1 MFAWYPS
8 PRIDRKPT
16 NHVEYPPKGRHIRK
30 ILAYTSA
37 VPPRAD
43 VQYCLHALAR
53 RLAKTR
59 NWTVAIK
66 TLIVIHRTLRE
77 GDPTFREEL
86 VNFRQRGCVLQL
98 GWDCFAWV
106 RTYGLFLEERLEC
119 FRVLK
124 YDIEAEKIP
133 IHVQGQDNK
142 IKTSNKMI
150 NRVHI
155 GPEPTTD
162 RFIIVMGGH
171 HEVTIPENTIAVHAD
186 MPFTAFATFGGAFL
200 SKFEP
205 SQMAHALLEHM
216 TFVHT
221 PGVLSEEKQHTQRSY
236 DFAGV
241 INWFS
246 HRCDLI
252 LFLFDPTKLD
262 ISHEFKRL
270 IFNKMKL
277 TTSTTSLS
285 ERTRET

>member
-16 NHVEYPPKGRHIRK
+16 NHVECPPKGRHIRK
-30 ILAYTSA
+30 ILAYTTA

-77 GDPTFREEL
+77 GDPTFLEEL
-86 VNFRQRGCVLQL
+86 VKFRQRGCVLQL
-98 GWDCFAWV
+98 GWDCSAWV

-133 IHVQGQDNK
+133 IPVQGQDNK
-142 IKTSNKMI
+142 NKSKIVIKCNYPG
-150 NRVHI
+150 VHI

-171 HEVTIPENTIAVHAD
+171 HEVTIPGNTIAVHAD

-205 SQMAHALLEHM
+205 SQMAHALLDHM

-270 IFNKMKL
+270 IFNK
-277 TTSTTSLS
+277 
-285 ERTRET
+285 